1 MSTRDVRYG
10 AIAGVGYSFTVSIL
24 TMLLELLANVFYPVP
39 IVLSPLWA
47 IYKGLWVNLIL
58 ILALYG
64 ALIIFV
70 KPYRSE
76 SLMSYNK
83 QLFAPT
89 LRIAVYTIVAE
100 SILTIIVDSYNGP
113 FRTRA
118 GLFIAVNA
126 IAGLLGGY
134 LGVKLNKP

>member
-10 AIAGVGYSFTVSIL
+10 AVAGIGYSFTVSIL
-24 TMLLELLANVFYPVP
+24 TILLELLADVFYPVP
-39 IVLSPLWA
+39 VVISPLWA
-47 IYKGLWVNLIL
+47 IYRGLWVNLLL

-64 ALIIFV
+64 VLLIFV

-76 SLMSYNK
+76 NLMGYNT

-89 LRIAVYTIVAE
+89 MRIAAYTIVTEA
-100 SILTIIVDSYNGP
+100 ILTVIVDSYNGP

-118 GLFIAVNA
+118 GLFIVINI

-134 LGVKLNKP
+134 LGVKLSKP